1 MGWVCYVLSLS
12 PVSVCSSQL
21 SRTER
26 QAWQSYQREK
36 LVWVNK
42 ETSPKGVEGR
52 RHNKL
57 GRELS
62 SRSWR
67 QWEKT
72 KPRLADLCHEHELMV
87 ALFRQRD

>member
-1 MGWVCYVLSLS
+1 MGWVCNVLSLS

-21 SRTER
+21 SGAER
-26 QAWQSYQREK
+26 QAWQSYQREQ

-42 ETSPKGVEGR
+42 ETFPMGVEGR
-52 RHNKL
+52 RHSKL

-72 KPRLADLCHEHELMV
+72 VPCLADLCHEHELGKGAEV
-87 ALFRQRD
+87 